1 MQNSKVL
8 KSVKKETD
16 NFMDICLDDEEEGV
30 GGNRN
35 HVVLQSPFNVGKKK
49 IQMNAAANASGGSHG
64 KMAQDRPK
72 KDARSRLN
80 AVQ

>member
-1 MQNSKVL
+1 ML
-8 KSVKKETD
+8 KSVKRETD

-49 IQMNAAANASGGSHG
+49 IQMNMNAAANASGGSHG
-64 KMAQDRPK
+64 KMAQDRNK